1 MKRQERDE
9 LLRKA
14 NEQQLNLLSVMAKS
28 DAHASKCAKLGLTFE
43 EEYPEE
49 FQEYCSAREKYN
61 SNQERIAELESAC
74 IEEEEYAQFDDERMR
89 FEEKE
94 D

>member
-9 LLRKA
+9 LLRKV

-28 DAHASKCAKLGLTFE
+28 DAHASKCAKLGLTFA

-49 FQEYCSAREKYN
+49 YAEYCSAREQYN
-61 SNQERIAELESAC
+61 ANQDRIAELENAC
-74 IEEEEYAQFDDERMR
+74 IEEEEHILFDDERMQ

-94 D
+94 V

>member
-28 DAHASKCAKLGLTFE
+28 DAHASKCAKLGLTFS
-43 EEYPEE
+43 EEYKEE
-49 FQEYCSAREKYN
+49 YAEYCSAREKYN
-61 SNQERIAELESAC
+61 ANQERIAELESAC
-74 IEEEEYAQFDDERMR
+74 IEEEEHVPFTEERVQ

-94 D
+94 G

>member
-28 DAHASKCAKLGLTFE
+28 DAHASKCAKLGLIFS
-43 EEYPEE
+43 EEYQEE
-49 FQEYCSAREKYN
+49 YEEYCSAREKYN
-61 SNQERIAELESAC
+61 ANQERIAELESAC
-74 IEEEEYAQFDDERMR
+74 IEEEEHVPFTEERVQ

-94 D
+94 G

>member
-9 LLRKA
+9 LLRKE

-28 DAHASKCAKLGLTFE
+28 DAHASKCAKLGLTFS

-49 FQEYCSAREKYN
+49 YEEYCSAREKYN
-61 SNQERIAELESAC
+61 ANQERIAELESAC
-74 IEEEEYAQFDDERMR
+74 IEEEERVPFTDERMQ

-94 D
+94 G